1 MTPKWILALI
11 MTYSSMDLT
20 YCYRREELFKNL
32 FTKNQVGPIIR
43 QPTHHKWRMNYA
55 DKTSCIYASMHLLFN
70 KSSELVGTHLH
81 ICSSHCY
88 STTNFKDQ
96 N

>member
-20 YCYRREELFKNL
+20 YCYRREEFFKNL

-55 DKTSCIYASMHLLFN
+55 DNDNHDQFT
-70 KSSELVGTHLH
+70 TTQ
-81 ICSSHCY
+81 
-88 STTNFKDQ
+88 STTVTTTKSPE
-96 N
+96 